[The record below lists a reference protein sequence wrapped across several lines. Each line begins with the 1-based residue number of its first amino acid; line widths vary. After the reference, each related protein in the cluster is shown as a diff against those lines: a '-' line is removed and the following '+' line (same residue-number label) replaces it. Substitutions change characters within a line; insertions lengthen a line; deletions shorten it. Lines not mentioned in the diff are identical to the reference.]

1 MPNEPTDAEVIR
13 AAIES
18 KLLDLHTSLPARVK
32 SYNDAT
38 QTADV
43 VPVIRRAVRKRD
55 GSVAHEDLPTIHN
68 VPVMWHEGGGF
79 SVRLPLAPG
88 DHVWL
93 IFSEAATAQ
102 WRATGQ
108 VSQPGD
114 LRRHDL
120 SYAAAIPAGH
130 PVKGSLPAGVPG
142 SAWART
148 PGDFHFAANPLLSQ
162 YVALANKVNEALAA
176 LQNHAD
182 THVHPTAM
190 GPSGV
195 ASPTLGALDDVS
207 AAHLKAD

>member
-1 MPNEPTDAEVIR
+1 MPGEPTDAEVIR
-13 AAIES
+13 AALEA
-18 KLLDLHTSLPARVK
+18 KLLELHTSLPARVK
-32 SYNDAT
+32 SYNSALQTVDA
-38 QTADV
+38 
-43 VPVIRRAVRKRD
+43 VPVIKRAIRRRD
-55 GSVAHEDLPTIHN
+55 GSVAHESLPVIHN

-79 SVRLPLAPG
+79 SMQLPLSAG

-108 VSQPGD
+108 VSEPGD

-130 PVKGSLPAGVPG
+130 PVAGSLLPPPPG
-142 SAWART
+142 HAMITT
-148 PGDFHFAANPLLSQ
+148 PSDFHFGNPLLSQ
-162 YVALANKVNEALAA
+162 YVALANLVNAA
-176 LQNHAD
+176 LTALQTHAD

-195 ASPTLGALDDVS
+195 ATPTLGALADVS
-207 AAHLKAD
+207 ASHLKAD